1 MKKLLENNLKY
12 ITGFFFVFFF
22 AIIVTLQYRY
32 DALASPFSTKL
43 KSVDRTL
50 MPEEALPY
58 INFGFSVM
66 IADYYWITAI
76 QDFVAWN
83 GKNTFFLEYIK
94 NITTLDP
101 KFEYPYLFAIL
112 VIPQNKDVIMLDK
125 IAVIVDKGIQI
136 ITTSW
141 KLPYYLGTQYY
152 LFTKSFT
159 PAVNYLEIAAKT
171 SNAPSGVYL
180 TYSSFVSK
188 NIEGYKA
195 SKEFIKVIYNNTDNE
210 TIKKLVTSGVEETVV
225 SQMLEKGIFAYKT
238 KYGRYPKN
246 IEELA
251 GLNYIS
257 LPKELLESFTI
268 SIDQK
273 NGSFRVVAK

>member
-1 MKKLLENNLKY
+1 MKKFLETNLIY
-12 ITGFFFVFFF
+12 ITGFFCVIFL
-22 AIIVTLQYRY
+22 AIIITLQYRY
-32 DALASPFSTKL
+32 DTLASPFSTKL

-50 MPEEALPY
+50 MPQEVLPY
-58 INFGFSVM
+58 INFGFTAM
-66 IADYYWITAI
+66 LADYYWIAAI

-83 GKNTFFLEYIK
+83 GKNTFFLEYIN

-125 IAVIVDKGIQI
+125 IALIVDKGIQAVP
-136 ITTSW
+136 TSW

-152 LFTKSFT
+152 LFTKTFI

-171 SNAPSGVYL
+171 NNAPSGVYL
-180 TYSSFVSK
+180 TYSSFVSR
-188 NIEGYKA
+188 NIQGYEA

-210 TIKKLVTSGVEETVV
+210 TIKKLAASGVEETVV

-238 KYGRYPKN
+238 KYGNYPKN
-246 IEELA
+246 VEELTR
-251 GLNYIS
+251 LNYIS

-273 NGSFRVVAK
+273 NGGFRVIAK